1 MAGFRLPRLRSNTT
15 VIKFHGTVSVPEAV
29 VNHADTIKF
38 ENYKTNTPRKF
49 QVRTLTGGDELMES
63 LAERINLPKSK
74 LDFVYFSV
82 CKGAEPHTDLLSPDK
97 FENTTYVIPVILPRG
112 RSVITAEEQEAEVQ
126 VGGVYE
132 FDHTKVHS
140 MTLEDLES
148 GCVVVM
154 VAVKK

>member
-1 MAGFRLPRLRSNTT
+1 
-15 VIKFHGTVSVPEAV
+15 VIKFHGTIPIPETV
-29 VNHADTIKF
+29 TGHADTIKF
-38 ENYKTNTPRKF
+38 DNYKTNTPAKF

-63 LAERINLPKSK
+63 LSQRIGRKKES

-82 CKGAEPHTDLLSPDK
+82 CKGAEPHTDLLSPEK
-97 FENTTYVIPVILPRG
+97 FEDTTYVVPVILPRG
-112 RSVITAEEQEAEVQ
+112 QSIITAENWKSEVC
-126 VGGVYE
+126 VGGIYE

>member
-1 MAGFRLPRLRSNTT
+1 
-15 VIKFHGTVSVPEAV
+15 VIKFHGTIPIPEIV
-29 VNHADTIKF
+29 TGHADTIKF
-38 ENYKTNTPRKF
+38 DNYKTNTPAKF

-63 LAERINLPKSK
+63 LSQRIGRKKES

-82 CKGAEPHTDLLSPDK
+82 CKGAEPHTDLLSPEK
-97 FENTTYVIPVILPRG
+97 FEDTTYVVPVILPRG
-112 RSVITAEEQEAEVQ
+112 QSIITAENWKSEVC
-126 VGGVYE
+126 VGGIYE